1 MQLSVSTGILLFF
14 FFWSDMTSC
23 CAFRK
28 ISELY
33 LLHSMLSLTVSIVP
47 ATIGIK
53 EPFVIGPNDTVS
65 SLYQAVNAR
74 INATC
79 EISIVFGGKII
90 LNLAN
95 DYRSVTAVGM
105 NEILNDIQIIRK
117 PDCVSLLEMVD
128 GVINKEQIP
137 WFNQATECLSDPSS
151 NRCQNV
157 CRFGHGLECDDSG
170 NLIGI
175 DLSHLNLTGSIRL
188 ESLPSSVEALDLSFN
203 DLNTLD
209 LDALRG
215 KSLEKLNVE
224 QNGRCRMNTKCFYND
239 SGPSLPL
246 RELQVSIY
254 QTLPW
259 VTKHIR
265 TNNWFYHQDQR
276 TLNVLTVDG
285 ARLSLE
291 NPMPF
296 KMRMLKVVEG
306 VTNQEL
312 IPWFHKWN
320 TYQLIP
326 VKQLKRCGISYR
338 QNRGGIAN
346 AYKVNLSG
354 LGLRGHID
362 LGYLP
367 RNVYNV
373 DLSNNNLSS
382 ISFVGD
388 GEYNLRGLNL
398 ENNHNLRIDLMQI
411 DCTTTHCCLCSLYRL
426 RVSSSQLS
434 LCQERIWEWLVKSRL
449 RAIVIDGVE
458 VHRLSLTM
466 KCGH

>member
-1 MQLSVSTGILLFF
+1 MSQ
-14 FFWSDMTSC
+14 
-23 CAFRK
+23 
-28 ISELY
+28 LY
-33 LLHSMLSLTVSIVP
+33 LLHSMLSVTVSIVP

-74 INATC
+74 INTSC

-95 DYRSVTAVGM
+95 DYRPVTAVGM
-105 NEILNDIQIIRK
+105 NDILNDIQIIQK
-117 PDCVSLLEMVD
+117 PDYVSLLEMVD
-128 GVINKEQIP
+128 GVINKKDIP
-137 WFNQATECLSDPSS
+137 WFHSALECLSDPSS

-157 CRFGHGLECDDSG
+157 CGFGPGLECDDNG

-175 DLSHLNLTGSIRL
+175 DLSHLNLTGSISL
-188 ESLPSSVEALDLSFN
+188 ESIPQSVRSLDMSFN
-203 DLNTLD
+203 DLHTVNLSG
-209 LDALRG
+209 LKG
-215 KSLEKLNVE
+215 KSLAKLNVE
-224 QNGRCRMNTKCFYND
+224 NNGRCRINTKCFYND
-239 SGPSLPL
+239 SGSTLPL
-246 RELQVSIY
+246 RELQVSSY
-254 QTLPW
+254 QLMPW
-259 VTKHIR
+259 ITKHIR
-265 TNNWFYHQDQR
+265 TNNWFYHRDQR
-276 TLNVLTVDG
+276 TLQELVVDG
-285 ARLSLE
+285 VRFSVDNPLS
-291 NPMPF
+291 F
-296 KMRMLKVVEG
+296 RMRMLKVVEG
-306 VTNQEL
+306 VTNKES
-312 IPWFHKWN
+312 IPWFHNWSTK
-320 TYQLIP
+320 I
-326 VKQLKRCGISYR
+326 KQLKECGISYR
-338 QNRGGIAN
+338 QNRGGVAC
-346 AYKVNLSG
+346 AYKVNLRG
-354 LGLRGHID
+354 RGLRGHID

-367 RNVYNV
+367 RNVYNM
-373 DLSNNNLSS
+373 DLSDNNLSS

-466 KCGH
+466 KYGH